1 MKLVP
6 ATSFAEHPGAPLGGV
21 ETVSVVLV
29 RARTLQNVTL
39 CSRVSRKGMQDIY
52 GRASCLC
59 CTSRVE
65 GFPNTFL
72 EAWSHGLPVVSMFDP
87 DALIEERGLGATA
100 HDVPGL
106 TTAVREL
113 LASPERWR
121 QASDNARR
129 YYVENH
135 TVESVLPRLSRFF
148 LNVQATA
155 YPATVAQVCNLCVP
169 PVENRC
175 HRS

>member
-1 MKLVP
+1 MDLAEACPEMQFDFVGP
-6 ATSFAEHPGAPLGGV
+6 TSDTMYSEHV
-21 ETVSVVLV
+21 CE
-29 RARTLQNVTL
+29 RAAHIKNVT
-39 CSRVSRKGMQDIY
+39 VHGAIARKHVADLYKQ
-52 GRASCLC
+52 AACLC
-59 CTSRVE
+59 CTSDFE

-135 TVESVLPRLSRFF
+135 TVESVLPSFERVLVDIVGRAAM
-148 LNVQATA
+148 QA
-155 YPATVAQVCNLCVP
+155 C
-169 PVENRC
+169 R
-175 HRS
+175 